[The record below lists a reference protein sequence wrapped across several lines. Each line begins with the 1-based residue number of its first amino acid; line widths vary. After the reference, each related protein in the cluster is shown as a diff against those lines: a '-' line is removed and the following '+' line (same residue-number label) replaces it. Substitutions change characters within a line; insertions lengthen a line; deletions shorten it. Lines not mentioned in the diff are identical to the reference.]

1 MFEVEGKYNKAK
13 VFASTVE
20 NECIS
25 QIMDLCNQEWLT
37 GCQIAIMPDTHAG
50 KGCTIGTTIQLKN
63 KVCPSLVGVDLGCGM
78 LVIEIPQELSLD
90 LPAIDNFVNNHIP
103 SGFNV
108 NESIL
113 YKPHEFKI
121 ENLKC
126 FNHLKG
132 IEYLKK
138 SIGSLGGG
146 NHFIE
151 INEDSDGKHYLV
163 IHTGSRNLGKQVAE
177 YYQDIADECCNQQQ
191 KKFQEERKQ
200 LIQKLKL
207 EDRQREIQD
216 KLKDF
221 DGNYHSQKKIPHD
234 LCYLEGENAQDY
246 LYDAKLCAVFA
257 SLNRKYIAHKIM
269 EFILENNGL
278 KDSTCWIDE
287 YQHHLFEFGYENA
300 KKDIRTYGFET
311 IHNYI
316 GDDNILRKGA
326 ISAHEGEKVIIP
338 INMRD
343 GSIIGTGKGNKEYNF
358 SGPHGA
364 GRLMSRSAA
373 KEMVDLKDFEE
384 TMKGIYSSSV
394 CQSTIDESPMAYKS
408 IDEIVNNIED
418 SVKLIDV
425 IKPIYNFKAH

>member
-13 VFASTVE
+13 VFASTIE

-50 KGCTIGTTIQLKN
+50 KGCTIGTTIQLKD

-78 LVIEIPQELSLD
+78 LVIEIPQELNLD
-90 LPAIDNFVNNHIP
+90 LPAIDDFINKHIP
-103 SGFNV
+103 NGFNV
-108 NESIL
+108 NENIL
-113 YKPHEFKI
+113 YKSYEFKI

-126 FNHLKG
+126 FSYLKE

-151 INEDSDGKHYLV
+151 INEDLKGKHYLV

-177 YYQDIADECCNQQQ
+177 YYQDIADECCNQHR
-191 KKFQEERKQ
+191 KTFQEERIQ

-207 EDRQREIQD
+207 EGRQKEIQD
-216 KLKDF
+216 KLKNF
-221 DGNYHSQKKIPHD
+221 DKNYQSEKKIPHD
-234 LCYLEGENAQDY
+234 LCFLEGQNAQDY
-246 LYDAKLCAVFA
+246 LHDAKLCAVFA

-278 KDSTCWIDE
+278 KDSAYWIDE
-287 YQHHLFEFGYENA
+287 YQHHLFEFGYDNA
-300 KKDIRTYGFET
+300 EKDIRTYGFET

-316 GDDNILRKGA
+316 DDDNILRKGA
-326 ISAHEGEKVIIP
+326 ISAQDEEKVIIP

-343 GSIIGTGKGNKEYNF
+343 GSIIGIGKGNKEYNF

-373 KEMVDLKDFEE
+373 KEMVDLKDFKE

-394 CQSTIDESPMAYKS
+394 CQSTVDESPMVYKS
-408 IDEIVNNIED
+408 IDEIIDNLQN
-418 SVKLIDV
+418 SVELIDI